1 MMVRVIIKE
10 FPDNYIFPCNQAI
23 GVTGT
28 LYLSKE
34 FCQSTWGRSSTRL
47 QLLQTIVTVTVGL
60 QLGSDKT
67 HKHTSPVII
76 LSQASFQI
84 HCIVWFYKLVL
95 SHISESVFATEV
107 QASSLVHACLNYC
120 GKITISQLPI
130 TVARKCEHVF
140 SSGKEYVLFSP
151 HPKVWVYVH
160 SSDINTKK
168 KHKKNESLYIITSPT
183 TRHL

>member
-1 MMVRVIIKE
+1 MNNQLSITNSVIVGCVDNPSYFIATPYKVNSQIQMLTMMVRVIIKE

-76 LSQASFQI
+76 LS
-84 HCIVWFYKLVL
+84 
-95 SHISESVFATEV
+95 
-107 QASSLVHACLNYC
+107 
-120 GKITISQLPI
+120 
-130 TVARKCEHVF
+130 
-140 SSGKEYVLFSP
+140 
-151 HPKVWVYVH
+151 
-160 SSDINTKK
+160 
-168 KHKKNESLYIITSPT
+168 
-183 TRHL
+183 